1 MAEHITVFAK
11 GLLFDNDGV
20 LISSIGSVNR
30 CWRQWAKMYGVPDAE
45 NYNVPH
51 GARAIDTVK
60 SLRPDID
67 PEAGLRVIEDL
78 EMADTDDIEVLPGV
92 RRLLTTLPPERWAIV
107 TSCTSRLLEV
117 RLEAAGLPW
126 PEKLVAGDMV
136 TNGKPHPEPY
146 QRGAALLGVAPEECI
161 VIEDAPAG
169 VGAGKAAGA
178 RVLAVLGTHTEEEL
192 AQADWIV
199 PSLDEVQ
206 FTASED
212 GLTLTFPSV
221 K

>member
-1 MAEHITVFAK
+1 MAERITVSAK

-67 PEAGLRVIEDL
+67 AEEGLRVIEDL

-92 RRLLTTLPPERWAIV
+92 KRLLTTLPPERWAIV

-192 AQADWIV
+192 EQADWIV